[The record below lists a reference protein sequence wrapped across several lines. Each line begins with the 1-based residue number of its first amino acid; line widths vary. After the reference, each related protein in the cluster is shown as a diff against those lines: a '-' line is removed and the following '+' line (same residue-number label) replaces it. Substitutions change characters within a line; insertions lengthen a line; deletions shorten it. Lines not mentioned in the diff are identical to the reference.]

1 MRKQPQVVV
10 TNWVHDEVI
19 QRMCQEQLTVVA
31 NRRKGPWPKEK
42 WLKKLS
48 KADALIAFMSDHI
61 NEEVLGQCPRL
72 KIIAGALKGYDNIDM
87 GACVRNGVT
96 VTHSERSLTQSV
108 AELTIGLMI
117 GLSRKIRAGDRLV
130 RAGRFHGWRPRLY
143 GTGVS
148 NSTVGFV
155 GMGEISRATVV
166 RLRAFD
172 CRTVYFDTG
181 RLAPEAEQELGI
193 EYAPMDELARQCDFV
208 VLAVPL
214 TSGTLHLVSREFLKG
229 MKPGAYLINPA
240 RGSLVD
246 EVAVA
251 EAIRSGQLGGYAA
264 DVFEF
269 EDLGRADRPASVTQ
283 ELFKLE
289 ETLLTPHLGSAVD
302 RVRCAVAMDAANNIV
317 NFFKGRTLRGVVT
330 SGRQEAATC

>member
-1 MRKQPQVVV
+1 
-10 TNWVHDEVI
+10 
-19 QRMCQEQLTVVA
+19 
-31 NRRKGPWPKEK
+31 
-42 WLKKLS
+42 
-48 KADALIAFMSDHI
+48 
-61 NEEVLGQCPRL
+61 
-72 KIIAGALKGYDNIDM
+72 
-87 GACVRNGVT
+87 
-96 VTHSERSLTQSV
+96 
-108 AELTIGLMI
+108 
-117 GLSRKIRAGDRLV
+117 
-130 RAGRFHGWRPRLY
+130 
-143 GTGVS
+143 
-148 NSTVGFV
+148 
-155 GMGEISRATVV
+155 
-166 RLRAFD
+166 
-172 CRTVYFDTG
+172 VYFDTG

-229 MKPGAYLINPA
+229 MKLGAYLINPA